1 MRWLLLFGMLFA
13 LNWTGVLTRPAEKQ
27 CHYEDVD
34 LVTEKKSVDMITE
47 DGKPMIAE
55 QRKRVCD

>member
-1 MRWLLLFGMLFA
+1 MLFA